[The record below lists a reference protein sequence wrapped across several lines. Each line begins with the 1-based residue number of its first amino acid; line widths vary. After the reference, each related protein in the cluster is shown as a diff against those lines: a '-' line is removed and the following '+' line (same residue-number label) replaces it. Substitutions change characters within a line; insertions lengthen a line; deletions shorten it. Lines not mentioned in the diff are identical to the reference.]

1 MLKRHNYPWY
11 WGFEEIKKKRCGPIR
26 TPKQFVQELE
36 CLLKFVL
43 DEQRKDPNFV
53 PPASFFKLITQ
64 VKSFL
69 DTALAGIE
77 FDTDG

>member
-1 MLKRHNYPWY
+1 M
-11 WGFEEIKKKRCGPIR
+11 
-26 TPKQFVQELE
+26 
-36 CLLKFVL
+36 
-43 DEQRKDPNFV
+43 

-77 FDTDG
+77 FDTDGVKNDVDKKWRKLVLHWIIGEK

>member
-1 MLKRHNYPWY
+1 
-11 WGFEEIKKKRCGPIR
+11 
-26 TPKQFVQELE
+26 
-36 CLLKFVL
+36 LKFVL